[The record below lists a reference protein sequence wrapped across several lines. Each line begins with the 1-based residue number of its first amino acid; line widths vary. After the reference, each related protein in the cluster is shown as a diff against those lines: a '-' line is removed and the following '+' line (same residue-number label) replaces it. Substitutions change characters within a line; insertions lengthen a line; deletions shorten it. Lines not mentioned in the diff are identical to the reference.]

1 MTITKAEQQLADTME
16 AIRRIERLEQR
27 LWGDR
32 YSVSCDTERLT
43 ADDERNEEDEE

>member
-1 MTITKAEQQLADTME
+1 MDRTKDEEYSDETME

-32 YSVSCDTERLT
+32 YSVSCDTERST
-43 ADDERNEEDEE
+43 VSDERNEEDDE